1 MNTTLVAGI
10 GLLVAL
16 LTAWQVLRSR
26 SGGSRAIPAEWIV
39 AIGRIANDQALGHH
53 RDARRG
59 ALQVIH
65 ALRQLPKG
73 SPVSH
78 HVRIKLAALLAKDPV
93 YPDVVHAIRTA
104 CVVEPAVSELALCVR
119 LRHFLIEDIRQCEEL
134 AECLGQ
140 IRRRDTGAEAILIAR
155 FHHAA

>member
-1 MNTTLVAGI
+1 MDTTLI
-10 GLLVAL
+10 TCTGLLVLMLA
-16 LTAWQVLRSR
+16 AWQFVRSR
-26 SGGSRAIPAEWIV
+26 SGADKSIPTEWMVSIGS
-39 AIGRIANDQALGHH
+39 IANDQALGHH

-65 ALRQLPKG
+65 ALKRSPAG
-73 SPVSH
+73 SPVAH
-78 HVRIKLAALLAKDPV
+78 HVRIRLAGLLAKDPV
-93 YPDVVHAIRTA
+93 YPEVVHAIRTA

-134 AECLGQ
+134 AENFGQ
-140 IRRRDTGAEAILIAR
+140 IRRRETGAEALLIAR

>member
-65 ALRQLPKG
+65 ALRQLSKG

>member
-119 LRHFLIEDIRQCEEL
+119 LRHLLIEDIRQCEEL
-134 AECLGQ
+134 AESLGQ